1 MNKKGVL
8 IVISGFAGAGKGSIV
23 KGLLEHYPGK
33 YALST
38 SATTRSP
45 RPGEKHGKE
54 YYFLSVEEFEEM
66 IQKDS
71 LIEYANY
78 VGNYYGTPK
87 EYVMKQLEDGQDVI
101 LEIEVQGA
109 LNVRKSFPDALLL
122 FVTPPTAQ
130 ILEQRLT
137 GRGTETAAV
146 VKQRM
151 KRAYE
156 ESQMM
161 KKYDYLIV
169 NDSLEDAIKQ
179 THSIIQNEH
188 LKISQ
193 NCSFI
198 KEIETQL
205 NDFYKGE

>member
-1 MNKKGVL
+1 MKTKGVL

-23 KGLLEHYPGK
+23 KGLLESYPGK

-45 RPGEKHGKE
+45 RAGEVHGRE
-54 YYFLSVEEFEEM
+54 YYFLSKEEFEDM

-87 EYVMKQLEDGQDVI
+87 EYVLKQLEEGQDVI

-109 LNVRKSFPDALLL
+109 LNVRKTFPDALLL
-122 FVTPPTAQ
+122 FVTPPSAT

-137 GRGTETAAV
+137 GRGTETADV
-146 VKQRM
+146 VKKRM

-161 KKYDYLIV
+161 KEYDYLIV
-169 NDSLEDAIKQ
+169 NDSLEEAIKQ
-179 THSIIQNEH
+179 THCMIQNEH
-188 LKISQ
+188 YKIDQ
-193 NCSFI
+193 NHTFI
-198 KEIETQL
+198 KDLETQL